1 MTKLSLDDRLAP
13 TDQVVI
19 RELAGESVILD
30 LKSGSYFGLNGVGT
44 RAWSLMTQGTSLRDI
59 NAALTDEY
67 DAPTTVIQEELLKF
81 AADLCDHGLC
91 RISERGEHV

>member
-13 TDQVVI
+13 TDQVVV

-44 RAWSLMTQGTSLRDI
+44 RAWSLMAQGGSLREV
-59 NAALTDEY
+59 NAALLDEY
-67 DAPTTVIQEELLKF
+67 DAASTVIQEELLKF
-81 AADLCDHGLC
+81 AADLFDHGLC

>member
-1 MTKLSLDDRLAP
+1 M
-13 TDQVVI
+13 

-44 RAWSLMTQGTSLRDI
+44 RAWGLMAQGGTLGEV
-59 NAALTDEY
+59 NAALTGEY
-67 DAPTTVIQEELLKF
+67 DASPAVVQEELLKF

-91 RISERGEHV
+91 RIERGEHV

>member
-44 RAWSLMTQGTSLRDI
+44 RAWGLMAQGSTLRDV

-67 DAPTTVIQEELLKF
+67 DAPTAVIQQELLRF
-81 AADLCDHGLC
+81 SAELCEHGLC
-91 RISERGEHV
+91 RVSGAR

>member
-13 TDQVVI
+13 TDQVVV

-44 RAWSLMTQGTSLRDI
+44 RAWSLMTLGTSLRDV

-81 AADLCDHGLC
+81 AGDLCDHGLC

>member
-1 MTKLSLDDRLAP
+1 MTKLSLDDRLTP

-44 RAWSLMTQGTSLRDI
+44 RAWSLMASGGTLGDV
-59 NAALTDEY
+59 NAALTGEY
-67 DAPTTVIQEELLKF
+67 DAPAAVIQEELLKF

-91 RISERGEHV
+91 RIDERGEHV